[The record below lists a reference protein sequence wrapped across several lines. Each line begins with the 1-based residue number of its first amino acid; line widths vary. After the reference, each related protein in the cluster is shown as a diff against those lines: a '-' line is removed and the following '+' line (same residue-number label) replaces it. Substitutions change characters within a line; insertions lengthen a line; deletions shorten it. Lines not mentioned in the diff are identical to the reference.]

1 MLASEKARF
10 CTFRYTVVLCAL
22 KRLRFLCYVCKW
34 LQMIE
39 TSLEQFLKTENIS
52 PV

>member
-1 MLASEKARF
+1 MLGSEKTRF

-22 KRLRFLCYVCKW
+22 ERSRFLCYVCKW

-39 TSLEQFLKTENIS
+39 KSLEQFLKTENMS